1 MCADKTKKYN
11 ERKLLQSNEDAAVAE
26 AVSIL
31 DSDEAFAAFGKTD
44 ATSTGA
50 TGFLQMS
57 SRHVRVHMHA
67 A

>member
-11 ERKLLQSNEDAAVAE
+11 ERKLLQSNEDATVAK

-44 ATSTGA
+44 VMRTGA